1 MHTDTLTEISIYVLK
16 NSTYM
21 EQITLRGQVGRYV
34 AQMSPPHL
42 KYTLYNNTTKYIPV
56 QMLNQSFVVM
66 QE

>member
-1 MHTDTLTEISIYVLK
+1 
-16 NSTYM
+16 M
-21 EQITLRGQVGRYV
+21 EQITLRGQEVGRYV

-56 QMLNQSFVVM
+56 QMLNQSFAVM